1 VLSLAADESER
12 VRARIGFDE
21 RLARRIYASA
31 DLLLVP
37 SRYEP
42 CGMTQMIAMRYGA
55 IPVAR
60 ETGGLADTVRDLD
73 LADAPTGVLFPE
85 ASAPSLAFAI
95 RRALAW
101 RRRPERWA
109 SLIANAMAED
119 SSWERSAA
127 AYAELYDEMGRE
139 AASRAAAEDTASGEA
154 SDGGAGSET
163 SDTANDTASGG
174 GA

>member
-1 VLSLAADESER
+1 
-12 VRARIGFDE
+12 
-21 RLARRIYASA
+21 
-31 DLLLVP
+31 
-37 SRYEP
+37 
-42 CGMTQMIAMRYGA
+42 MRYGA

-95 RRALAW
+95 RRALGW
-101 RRRPERWA
+101 RSRPEKWA
-109 SLIANAMAED
+109 GLTRTAMAED

-127 AYAELYDEMGRE
+127 AYSELYDEMARE
-139 AASRAAAEDTASGEA
+139 AASRAKADAASAA
-154 SDGGAGSET
+154 SDGVPSDEASEL
-163 SDTANDTASGG
+163 ASGG